1 MKVYFIKKPCP
12 TCKTKIGLGLFSDRG
27 KIIRCSSCGELL
39 MDDPKSN
46 YILLFLIVSGVI
58 LSMGFRH
65 FFGASALRDIM
76 ILVVFSAV
84 FLFFIHFKVVK
95 KDLVIRN
102 KQTDEISYIDQ
113 ADWEEIVKNATGKD
127 NNFEIIEKL

>member
-1 MKVYFIKKPCP
+1 MKFYFIKKPCP

-46 YILLFLIVSGVI
+46 YVLLLLIFSGMI
-58 LSMGFRH
+58 LSMGFRN

-76 ILVVFSAV
+76 ILVAFSAL
-84 FLFFIHFKVVK
+84 FLFFIRLKVVK

-102 KQTDEISYIDQ
+102 RQTNEISYIDQ
-113 ADWEEIVKNATGKD
+113 ADWDEIVKNATGKD
-127 NNFEIIEKL
+127 INFEIIEKL

>member
-1 MKVYFIKKPCP
+1 MKIYFIKKPCP

-27 KIIRCSSCGELL
+27 KIIRCPKCGELL

-46 YILLFLIVSGVI
+46 YVLLLLIFSGII

-65 FFGASALRDIM
+65 FFGTSAWRDMM

-84 FLFFIHFKVVK
+84 FWFFIHLKVVK
-95 KDLVIRN
+95 KELVIRN
-102 KQTDEISYIDQ
+102 KQTNEISYIDQ
-113 ADWEEIVKNATGKD
+113 ADWNEILENSKGRENM
-127 NNFEIIEKL
+127 FEIIEKL

>member
-1 MKVYFIKKPCP
+1 MKIYFIKKPCP

-27 KIIRCSSCGELL
+27 KIIRCPKCGELL

-46 YILLFLIVSGVI
+46 YILLLLIVSGII
-58 LSMGFRH
+58 LSMGLRH
-65 FFGASALRDIM
+65 FFGASTFRDIM
-76 ILVVFSAV
+76 ILVVFSAL
-84 FLFFIHFKVVK
+84 FLFFIHLKVVK

-102 KQTDEISYIDQ
+102 KQTNEISFIDE
-113 ADWEEIVKNATGKD
+113 ADWEEIVKNAIGKD

>member
-12 TCKTKIGLGLFSDRG
+12 TCKRKIGLGLFSDRG
-27 KIIRCSSCGELL
+27 KIIRCSNCGELL

-46 YILLFLIVSGVI
+46 YVLLLLIVSGII
-58 LSMGFRH
+58 LSMGLRH
-65 FFGASALRDIM
+65 FFGASALKDIM
-76 ILVVFSAV
+76 ILVVFSAL
-84 FLFFIHFKVVK
+84 FLFFIHLKVVK

-102 KQTDEISYIDQ
+102 KQTNEISYIDQ

>member
-1 MKVYFIKKPCP
+1 MKIYFIKKPCP

-27 KIIRCSSCGELL
+27 KIIRCSNCGELL
-39 MDDPKSN
+39 MDDHKSN
-46 YILLFLIVSGVI
+46 YVLLLLIFSGMI

-65 FFGASALRDIM
+65 FFGANALRDIM
-76 ILVVFSAV
+76 LLVVFSAL
-84 FLFFIHFKVVK
+84 FYFFIHLKVVK

-102 KQTDEISYIDQ
+102 KQTLEISYIDQ
-113 ADWEEIVKNATGKD
+113 ADWHEIVENAKEKD